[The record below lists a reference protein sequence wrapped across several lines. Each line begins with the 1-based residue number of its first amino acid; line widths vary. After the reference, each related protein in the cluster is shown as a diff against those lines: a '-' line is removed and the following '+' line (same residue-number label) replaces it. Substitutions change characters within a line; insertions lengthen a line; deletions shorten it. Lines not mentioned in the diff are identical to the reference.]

1 MFPDPAVVLTM
12 DLVYPTILSTY
23 TNMGY
28 KYIRQVHRPYKFITR
43 EPSIG
48 CIVQLTRDRDVGSHL
63 IDSPKGRK
71 LIRRISY
78 FGYL

>member
-1 MFPDPAVVLTM
+1 MYPDPAIVFTM
-12 DLVYPTILSTY
+12 DLVKPGVLSRY

-28 KYIRQVHRPYKFITR
+28 TYIKQVHRPYKFITR
-43 EPSIG
+43 EPSVG
-48 CIVQLTRDRDVGSHL
+48 CIVELTCHREVGSHL
-63 IDSPKGRK
+63 IDSSKGRK